1 MRAVRMKARAWKA
14 WRPSRIS
21 LRARLLAI
29 ALVLLVAGLALSN
42 VLVIGALRGHL
53 VKRVDE
59 QVTPL
64 ATAFSRLPPRLLPS
78 PPPSETVT
86 RGLTGRTDLLTDLYV
101 AHLTQDGTIDSVVH
115 TPESGRPALPRLDA
129 AAVAV
134 HGGRPFE
141 VAGQGGGD
149 GWRVIALRHAA
160 GGNVV
165 VAASLDGVNATI
177 GRLRAD
183 CTLIG
188 AAVLVLLG
196 TAGWFAVRAG
206 LRPLHRIEGTAAAIA
221 GGDLSHRIPDLAAPG
236 TEVGRL
242 SLALNGMLTQLEA
255 AFDARAGSEARMRRF
270 VADASHELRT
280 PLSGIKG
287 FAELYRMGGLPE
299 RADVDRTMRRIE
311 SEATRLARL
320 VEDLLLLARLDGH
333 HGSGDLPLHPAPMDM
348 RTLAADALHDVRAL
362 DPGRP
367 VHLTGLNDGPPTT
380 APVLGDESR
389 LRQAVT
395 NLVGNA
401 VTHTPPGT
409 PVRITVG
416 TDGAEA
422 VLTVEDDGP
431 GLTEEQASMV
441 FERFYRA
448 DASRSRTGEGGAG
461 LGLAI
466 VSSVVA
472 AHDGRV
478 ELRTAPGEG
487 TVFRIVL
494 PAALLDDT
502 ALNDA
507 ALDDTA

>member
-1 MRAVRMKARAWKA
+1 MRAGAL
-14 WRPSRIS
+14 RPSRLS

-29 ALVLLVAGLALSN
+29 TLALLVAGLAVSN
-42 VLVIGALRGHL
+42 VLVVGALRGHL

-59 QVTPL
+59 QVNPL
-64 ATAFSRLPPRLLPS
+64 ATAFSRLPPAFVSPDRTARLPK
-78 PPPSETVT
+78 
-86 RGLTGRTDLLTDLYV
+86 GLAGRTDLLSDLYV
-101 AHLTQDGTIDSVVH
+101 AHLSQAGEVDSVLRS
-115 TPESGRPALPRLDA
+115 PESAEPAGPALPRLDER
-129 AAVAV
+129 AVAK

-141 VAGQGGGD
+141 VAGRGGGD
-149 GWRVIALRHAA
+149 RWRVTVLRHVA
-160 GGNVV
+160 GGSVV
-165 VAASLDGVNATI
+165 VAASLHGVNATI

-183 CTLIG
+183 CVLIG

-196 TAGWFAVRAG
+196 AAGWFAVRAG

-221 GGDLSHRIPDLAAPG
+221 GGDLSHRVPDLAASG

-242 SLALNGMLTQLEA
+242 SAALNGMLAQLEA
-255 AFDARAGSEARMRRF
+255 AFGARADSEARMRRF

-299 RADVDRTMRRIE
+299 RSDVDRTMRRIE
-311 SEATRLARL
+311 SEATRLARM

-333 HGSGDLPLHPAPMDM
+333 HGNGDLPLQPAPMDL
-348 RTLAADALHDVRAL
+348 RTLAADALHDLSAL

-367 VHLTGLNDGPPTT
+367 VTLTGPDGGPPAT

-401 VTHTPPGT
+401 VTHTPAGT
-409 PVRITVG
+409 PVHITVG
-416 TDGAEA
+416 TEGAEA
-422 VLTVEDDGP
+422 VLAVADEGP
-431 GLTEEQASMV
+431 GLAEEQASLV

-448 DASRSRTGEGGAG
+448 DVSRSRSGDGGAG

-466 VSSVVA
+466 VHSVVT
-472 AHDGRV
+472 AHRGRV
-478 ELRTAPGEG
+478 ELRTAPDEG
-487 TVFRIVL
+487 TAFRLVL
-494 PAALLDDT
+494 PVLTDDQ
-502 ALNDA
+502 ARSGEA
-507 ALDDTA
+507 GS

>member
-1 MRAVRMKARAWKA
+1 MAR
-14 WRPSRIS
+14 RPS

-29 ALVLLVAGLALSN
+29 TMALLAAGLAVAG
-42 VLVIGALRGHL
+42 VLVTGALRGHL

-64 ATAFSRLPPRLLPS
+64 ATAVSRLPPSLLT
-78 PPPSETVT
+78 SERDGTFP
-86 RGLTGRTDLLTDLYV
+86 RKILAGNTDLIGDLFIVRLTP
-101 AHLTQDGTIDSVVH
+101 DGGTEGVVRSPD
-115 TPESGRPALPRLDA
+115 TAGPSLPRLDER
-129 AAVAV
+129 AVAA

-141 VAGQGGGD
+141 TAGRGGD
-149 GWRVIALRHAA
+149 RWRVIALHQVA
-160 GGNVV
+160 GGSVV
-165 VAASLDGVNATI
+165 VAASLHGVNATI

-183 CTLIG
+183 CALTG
-188 AAVLVLLG
+188 AVVLLLLG
-196 TAGWFAVRAG
+196 VAGWFAVRAG

-221 GGDLSHRIPDLAAPG
+221 GGDLSHRVPDLAAPG

-242 SLALNGMLTQLEA
+242 SAALNGMLAQIESAFEA
-255 AFDARAGSEARMRRF
+255 QADSEARMRRF

-299 RADVDRTMRRIE
+299 RADVDRTMLRIE

-333 HGSGDLPLHPAPMDM
+333 HGSGDLPLQPAPMDL
-348 RTLAADALHDVRAL
+348 RTLAADALHDLRAL

-367 VHLTGLNDGPPTT
+367 VRLTGPEGGPPAS

-389 LRQAVT
+389 LRQAVS

-401 VTHTPPGT
+401 VTHTPAGT
-409 PVRITVG
+409 PVRVTVG
-416 TDGAEA
+416 TEGEEA
-422 VLTVEDDGP
+422 VLTVADEGP
-431 GLTEEQASMV
+431 GLTGEQAALV

-448 DASRSRTGEGGAG
+448 DVSRSRSGNGGAG

-466 VSSVVA
+466 VHSVVA

-487 TVFRIVL
+487 TEFRLVL
-494 PAALLDDT
+494 PALTDDR
-502 ALNDA
+502 AR
-507 ALDDTA
+507 